1 MNKIQFIVGTLC
13 IISSSM
19 FAQVQNST
27 DGKSGSTQKTESS
40 APSEDMFVDGLV
52 KKTLIEDNRLM
63 ATQPIREADI
73 VWEKR
78 VQRVIDTREKLNL
91 PLRSQESNLFNVL
104 RDLVKDGQVTLFGN
118 EQFTEPMT
126 SDDLDK
132 KLFKLDTITDFNY
145 ETYVEEIKVV
155 KNDINPED
163 INSYRIKEVWYFDK
177 QRSRMDVRIIGIA
190 PIYASPKDIES
201 GIPPSPLFWVY
212 YPEARMPLSKIRTFN
227 DDNDVAPMT
236 YADIF
241 DSRIFSSYIY
251 KRSNV
256 LDYRL
261 KDYFDPTKYQEEDSA
276 ERMGVDMLLYSEK
289 IKNELLNFEHDLWEY

>member
-1 MNKIQFIVGTLC
+1 MNKIQFIIIALC
-13 IISSSM
+13 IVSSSA
-19 FAQVQNST
+19 FAQQDKTTVPAA
-27 DGKSGSTQKTESS
+27 DQKTESS
-40 APSEDMFVDGLV
+40 APSEDLFVDGLLT
-52 KKTLIEDNRLM
+52 KSLIEDNRLM
-63 ATQPIREADI
+63 AVQPIREADI

-91 PLRSQESNLFNVL
+91 PLRSQESNLFNTF
-104 RDLVKDGQVTLFGN
+104 RNLVKDGQITLFLD
-118 EQFTEPMT
+118 EQFKEPM
-126 SDDLDK
+126 SSEDLDK
-132 KLFKLDTITDFNY
+132 KLYKIDTISDFDY
-145 ETYVEEIKVV
+145 DTYTEVSKVV
-155 KNDINPED
+155 KDDINWED
-163 INSYRIKEVWYFDK
+163 INSYRIKEIWYFDK

-201 GIPPSPLFWVY
+201 GIPPGPLFWVY
-212 YPEARMPLSKIRTFN
+212 YPEARLPLSKIRTFN

-261 KDYFDPTKYQEEDSA
+261 KDYFVPEPDA
-276 ERMGVDMLLYSEK
+276 ENDRSGIDLLLYSEK